1 MEGMEQEEVLREPQE
16 PQVEPQKS
24 QVESQEPQKEIVVP
38 EALEG
43 PEPDP
48 MPVEE
53 PHKNPIGII
62 LAAIL
67 GLFGAATGFILGK
80 KRKGK

>member
-1 MEGMEQEEVLREPQE
+1 MESQE
-16 PQVEPQKS
+16 PQVEPQ
-24 QVESQEPQKEIVVP
+24 EPQN
-38 EALEG
+38 EG
-43 PEPDP
+43 PEQDP
-48 MPVEE
+48 MPVLRQAQEPQIEE